1 MLSESENQHF
11 LQSFTASALFSNLH
25 EVRRFL
31 AFLRT
36 LFQTKPHQS
45 QVKLLNTAKSLKSLP
60 PQREQTPDSNEKCKS
75 TLRKHNYSEL
85 KLKHLEESQLNLIPE
100 QLESVSIDLKQK
112 LLYWLIDIGLLK
124 SQNLEILVRKM
135 PLICKSGV
143 IFADVIN
150 LLEGKSEPVKGIQ
163 RKPTSEVQIRQNYTK
178 VFQFLK

>member
-1 MLSESENQHF
+1 
-11 LQSFTASALFSNLH
+11 
-25 EVRRFL
+25 
-31 AFLRT
+31 
-36 LFQTKPHQS
+36 
-45 QVKLLNTAKSLKSLP
+45 
-60 PQREQTPDSNEKCKS
+60 
-75 TLRKHNYSEL
+75 
-85 KLKHLEESQLNLIPE
+85 
-100 QLESVSIDLKQK
+100 
-112 LLYWLIDIGLLK
+112 LYWLIDIGLLK